1 MQNNGAGDIDKC
13 PYISRPNQDRRLSS
27 NTRLL
32 TPVTTQSRPR
42 LPRIEAL
49 LADGVELTSIPTLQG
64 TDFLLSS
71 SRLRDSPC
79 HTYLSPF
86 AFDLGPNPDIHKPY
100 LAQQPDLIIPTI
112 RDDYEKVLETRSL
125 DVSSVQP
132 SPTQIEIPVVS
143 NTSTSASEFLTPSG
157 LNTPYDSSSAT
168 SPDNRSISSESS
180 GQTSGQSCNM
190 CTATFRR
197 ACDLKFPVSM
207 STASTSIGFF
217 AAWKGAQELLASTPI
232 SSVISRHTEP
242 QKHDEHFHAPYQ
254 AVKECSRAKTICS
267 GIARSHMSL
276 SISAILVRMVKGTDR
291 LVSWQMDCFLTF

>member
-1 MQNNGAGDIDKC
+1 M
-13 PYISRPNQDRRLSS
+13 
-27 NTRLL
+27 
-32 TPVTTQSRPR
+32 
-42 LPRIEAL
+42 
-49 LADGVELTSIPTLQG
+49 
-64 TDFLLSS
+64 
-71 SRLRDSPC
+71 
-79 HTYLSPF
+79 SPF

-197 ACDLKFPVSM
+197 ACDLNEHVNRKHKHRFFCSM
-207 STASTSIGFF
+207 EGCTRAFGLNTDLQRHLQTH
-217 AAWKGAQELLASTPI
+217 GAPEARRTFSCPI
-232 SSVISRHTEP
+232 PGCQRVFTRKDNMLRH
-242 QKHDEHFHAPYQ
+242 
-254 AVKECSRAKTICS
+254 
-267 GIARSHMSL
+267 RSKPHESFNF
-276 SISAILVRMVKGTDR
+276 RDTG
-291 LVSWQMDCFLTF
+291 